1 MIFFDNTD
9 FGVLFFLGGGE
20 RGLEIGAE
28 GVSLFFLENGKGG
41 GESAVDDEIL
51 YYRSKPS
58 IEKLMYFFLCVIGS
72 YNYIHINKLRRSI
85 YPPCFHLTP
94 RSTEIFSQAS
104 VEHKTKKK
112 RPCHDHTN
120 VYTYTT
126 ELQG

>member
-9 FGVLFFLGGGE
+9 FGVLFLGGGG
-20 RGLEIGAE
+20 RE
-28 GVSLFFLENGKGG
+28 GVGDWGRRCVPFFPRKWEGG